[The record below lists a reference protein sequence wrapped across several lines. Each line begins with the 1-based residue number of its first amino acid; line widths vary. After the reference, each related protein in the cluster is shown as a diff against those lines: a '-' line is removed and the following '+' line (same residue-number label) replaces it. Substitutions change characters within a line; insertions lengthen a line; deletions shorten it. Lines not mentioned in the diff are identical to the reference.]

1 MGMECP
7 LIQQRLP
14 PLPLLPAPPLPQLR
28 YSLAPSSSKP
38 LPCSPSCQC
47 PASAINATPPILS
60 MIHPH
65 PPGAG
70 RCHCPLA
77 SPSLQTFLL
86 GCYQASPPP
95 NFAGLDL
102 DHLTN
107 CYRHALWCIPTFPSH
122 DSHHHLPSK
131 ITSQLQHHLRSLT
144 HCTNNTC
151 DLTLRRSEIA
161 FPPSRTGPPNIWS
174 DPNND
179 TNQVDDLSLSPA
191 SSQQLEPYPLISLS
205 DAHLLNMT
213 TTITSVPG
221 SPPDL
226 SGSRSSKSSSLSSTF
241 SSPDGLE
248 SDVTNFEEI
257 GLDDDKQNPL
267 PRSYHS
273 RDVSMQSVGSQHEL
287 IKSQEPVHGERR
299 PQLPQLQ
306 TQVKPAS
313 QRQDWVSPRNPPAKM
328 VTMKRGFTSPETFFP
343 TSMRTRS
350 SSPPTRRVVASSSTV
365 PVSAGGLRPIPQ
377 SPASFLG
384 VPSRRSSWQPQRKT
398 IKELEDEYHDS
409 DDELP
414 DDASLW
420 NVPVSPHISGQRS
433 HRSSFRGSPDRA
445 SMSQSPGPIP
455 LAHAKTAP
463 DTPPRP
469 TMHSQ
474 SLPKNRS
481 HGSRTVSLN
490 PSASNPSSPRRTN
503 PLRNGRTKS
512 WNLAMA
518 DLSEEARIISETLQY
533 HAEIREQARSASP
546 QGNGSSDSLALPKV
560 GESRKNSIQLPPIQK
575 STLDFMP
582 ISKEKEAILS
592 RTRPSWLPPKNPKEE
607 AKHLKEYQAM
617 MAASLESEKK
627 RRIKL
632 QAQQCAKD
640 DTRESLNRIWTY
652 YAEET
657 TDLKAID
664 QRVYDLCWRG
674 VSPNLRGKV
683 WQRTVGNP
691 LGLTVK
697 SYEKA
702 LQRAKEIKKKP
713 WDQLDRNARSMGR
726 WFVDIERDAETAF
739 PELNLFQRHCP
750 MWQDLVN
757 VCEAYAC
764 YRSDVGY
771 IYGMQLIAA
780 LLLLQISTPADAFI
794 LMANCLNRPAPLA
807 FQINDTASTSRI
819 YNHAVSTLGIKFPRL
834 HEYLFGSLEQGGLG
848 FTGEEVFEP
857 MFRTIFSNG
866 LDVDRLCR
874 VWDIWIFEGDRSLV
888 QAAVAILGSLQS
900 QIFDIRGDIHL
911 KRRNAQE
918 MLGWGPFNRAPKS
931 GHWNLQ
937 TVGNEENFVEEV
949 RLAGTLAPGIVSF

>member
-1 MGMECP
+1 MEGP
-7 LIQQRLP
+7 LIQQ
-14 PLPLLPAPPLPQLR
+14 PLPQLR
-28 YSLAPSSSKP
+28 YSTALSSSCSVP
-38 LPCSPSCQC
+38 VPGSPSCQC
-47 PASAINATPPILS
+47 PASAASAAPPIVS
-60 MIHPH
+60 MLHPH
-65 PPGAG
+65 LPGAG
-70 RCHCPLA
+70 HCHCRLA

-86 GCYQASPPP
+86 GCYQASPL
-95 NFAGLDL
+95 NFPGL
-102 DHLTN
+102 DHLTSDH
-107 CYRHALWCIPTFPSH
+107 RHALWCTPTFLSH
-122 DSHHHLPSK
+122 DSHLLPPK
-131 ITSQLQHHLRSLT
+131 IPLQALPHPRSLT
-144 HCTNNTC
+144 HCNNTD
-151 DLTLRRSEIA
+151 DLTFRRSEIA
-161 FPPSRTGPPNIWS
+161 FPPCTADTPNICLHLNHNS
-174 DPNND
+174 
-179 TNQVDDLSLSPA
+179 TQVNELSLSPA
-191 SSQQLEPYPLISLS
+191 SSQQLEPRPLTSPS

-257 GLDDDKQNPL
+257 GLEDDKRPL
-267 PRSYHS
+267 PQSYHS
-273 RDVSMQSVGSQHEL
+273 RDVSVQSVGSQHEL
-287 IKSQEPVHGERR
+287 IKSHEPTHGERR

-306 TQVKPAS
+306 TQVKSSS
-313 QRQDWVSPRNPPAKM
+313 QRQDWAAPRNPPVKM
-328 VTMKRGFTSPETFFP
+328 VTMKRGFTSPESFFP
-343 TSMRTRS
+343 ASMRTRS
-350 SSPPTRRVVASSSTV
+350 SSPPTRRVLPSGSTV
-365 PVSAGGLRPIPQ
+365 PLSAGGLRPIPQ

-420 NVPVSPHISGQRS
+420 NVPVSPHISGLQS
-433 HRSSFRGSPDRA
+433 HRSSFRGSPDRGDL
-445 SMSQSPGPIP
+445 SHSPGPIP

-474 SLPKNRS
+474 ALPKNRPHASRAVS
-481 HGSRTVSLN
+481 HN
-490 PSASNPSSPRRTN
+490 PSASNPPSPRRTN

-533 HAEIREQARSASP
+533 HAEIRGKSRSASP
-546 QGNGSSDSLALPKV
+546 QGNGSTDSLTLPK
-560 GESRKNSIQLPPIQK
+560 GSDSRKNSIQLPPIQK

-592 RTRPSWLPPKNPKEE
+592 RTRPSWLPPKNPREE
-607 AKHLKEYQAM
+607 RKHLKEYQEM

-627 RRIKL
+627 RRAKL
-632 QAQQCAKD
+632 QAQQCVKD

-652 YAEET
+652 YIEET
-657 TDLKAID
+657 TDLKSID

-683 WQRTVGNP
+683 WQRTMGNP

-713 WDQLDRNARSMGR
+713 RDQLDRNARSMGR

-739 PELNLFQRHCP
+739 PELNLFQRHSP

-780 LLLLQISTPADAFI
+780 LLLLQIPTPADAFI

-900 QIFDIRGDIHL
+900 QLFDIRGDIYL

-937 TVGNEENFVEEV
+937 TVGNEEKFVEEV
-949 RLAGTLAPGIVSF
+949 RLAGTLSPGIVAF

>member
-1 MGMECP
+1 
-7 LIQQRLP
+7 
-14 PLPLLPAPPLPQLR
+14 
-28 YSLAPSSSKP
+28 
-38 LPCSPSCQC
+38 
-47 PASAINATPPILS
+47 
-60 MIHPH
+60 MIRPH

-70 RCHCPLA
+70 QCHCRLA
-77 SPSLQTFLL
+77 LPSLLDFLL
-86 GCYQASPPP
+86 GCYQASPPD
-95 NFAGLDL
+95 FAAGLAQLNQHD
-102 DHLTN
+102 
-107 CYRHALWCIPTFPSH
+107 RHALGCPTTFLSHPSH
-122 DSHHHLPSK
+122 TRRSISDISTTK
-131 ITSQLQHHLRSLT
+131 NTRSLT
-144 HCTNNTC
+144 NPTINQH
-151 DLTLRRSEIA
+151 RSSSFHRSEIA
-161 FPPSRTGPPNIWS
+161 FPLCTADPPNTRSGLNHNTHTTQTNDLFLDSAIIQQP
-174 DPNND
+174 DP
-179 TNQVDDLSLSPA
+179 P
-191 SSQQLEPYPLISLS
+191 PLASLS

-213 TTITSVPG
+213 TTITSLPG

-226 SGSRSSKSSSLSSTF
+226 SGSRSSKSSSQSSTF

-257 GLDDDKQNPL
+257 GLDDDKQTL

-273 RDVSMQSVGSQHEL
+273 RDVSMQSVSSQHEL
-287 IKSQEPVHGERR
+287 IKSAEAMNSERR
-299 PQLPQLQ
+299 TQLPQLQ
-306 TQVKPAS
+306 THGKPSS
-313 QRQDWVSPRNPPAKM
+313 QRPDWAAPRNPAAKM
-328 VTMKRGFTSPETFFP
+328 ATMKRGFTSPESFFP
-343 TSMRTRS
+343 GIMRTRS
-350 SSPPTRRVVASSSTV
+350 SSPPTRRVFPSGSSV
-365 PVSAGGLRPIPQ
+365 PLSAGGLRPLSQ
-377 SPASFLG
+377 SPGSLLG

-398 IKELEDEYHDS
+398 IQELEDEYHDS

-420 NVPVSPHISGQRS
+420 NVPVSPHVGGQRS
-433 HRSSFRGSPDRA
+433 HRSSFRGSPDRRGL
-445 SMSQSPGPIP
+445 SQSPGPVP

-463 DTPPRP
+463 DSPPRP
-469 TMHSQ
+469 TTMHSQQ

-481 HGSRTVSLN
+481 HGSRSSSLN
-490 PSASNPSSPRRTN
+490 PTGSNPPSPRRTN

-518 DLSEEARIISETLQY
+518 DLSEEARVISETLQY
-533 HAEIREQARSASP
+533 HAESKDESRPVSSHANA
-546 QGNGSSDSLALPKV
+546 SSDSLALPKTS
-560 GESRKNSIQLPPIQK
+560 GSRNTSIHLPPIQK

-592 RTRPSWLPPKNPKEE
+592 RTRPSWLPPKNPSEE
-607 AKHLKEYQAM
+607 RKHLREYQAM
-617 MAASLESEKK
+617 MAASLEAEKK
-627 RRIKL
+627 RRTKL
-632 QAQQCAKD
+632 QAQQCVKD
-640 DTRESLNRIWTY
+640 DTSDSLGRIWTY
-652 YAEET
+652 YVDEA
-657 TDLKAID
+657 TDLKALD

-674 VSPNLRGKV
+674 ISPNVRGKV

-702 LQRAKEIKKKP
+702 LQRAKEIKIKP
-713 WDQLDRNARSMGR
+713 RDQLDRHARSMGV

-739 PELNLFQRHCP
+739 PELKLFQRECP

-771 IYGMQLIAA
+771 VYGMQLIAA
-780 LLLLQISTPADAFI
+780 LLLLQIPTPAEAFI

-807 FQINDTASTSRI
+807 FQINDTASTSRT

-874 VWDIWIFEGDRSLV
+874 VWDIWIFEGDRILV

-900 QIFDIRGDIHL
+900 QLFDIRGDIHL
-911 KRRNAQE
+911 KRRNTQE
-918 MLGWGPFNRAPKS
+918 MLGWGPFNREAKS

-937 TVGNEENFVEEV
+937 AIGNEEKFVEEV
-949 RLAGTLAPGIVSF
+949 RLAGTLAPGAVTS

>member
-1 MGMECP
+1 
-7 LIQQRLP
+7 
-14 PLPLLPAPPLPQLR
+14 
-28 YSLAPSSSKP
+28 
-38 LPCSPSCQC
+38 
-47 PASAINATPPILS
+47 
-60 MIHPH
+60 
-65 PPGAG
+65 
-70 RCHCPLA
+70 
-77 SPSLQTFLL
+77 
-86 GCYQASPPP
+86 
-95 NFAGLDL
+95 
-102 DHLTN
+102 
-107 CYRHALWCIPTFPSH
+107 
-122 DSHHHLPSK
+122 
-131 ITSQLQHHLRSLT
+131 
-144 HCTNNTC
+144 
-151 DLTLRRSEIA
+151 
-161 FPPSRTGPPNIWS
+161 
-174 DPNND
+174 
-179 TNQVDDLSLSPA
+179 
-191 SSQQLEPYPLISLS
+191 
-205 DAHLLNMT
+205 MT
-213 TTITSVPG
+213 TIITSVPG

-257 GLDDDKQNPL
+257 GLEDDKQTL

-287 IKSQEPVHGERR
+287 IKSSDSINTERR
-299 PQLPQLQ
+299 SQLPQLQ
-306 TQVKPAS
+306 TQGKSSSKRPEWAA
-313 QRQDWVSPRNPPAKM
+313 PRNAPARM
-328 VTMKRGFTSPETFFP
+328 ATTKRGFTSPESFFP
-343 TSMRTRS
+343 VNMRTRS
-350 SSPPTRRVVASSSTV
+350 SSPPTRRVLPSASSVSL
-365 PVSAGGLRPIPQ
+365 SAGGLRPIPQ
-377 SPASFLG
+377 SPASFLD

-420 NVPVSPHISGQRS
+420 NVPVSPHFGGQRS

-445 SMSQSPGPIP
+445 GLSQSPGPIP
-455 LAHAKTAP
+455 LAHAKTTP

-474 SLPKNRS
+474 QSLPKNRS
-481 HGSRTVSLN
+481 HGPRTGSLN
-490 PSASNPSSPRRTN
+490 PSSSNPPSPRRTN

-518 DLSEEARIISETLQY
+518 ELSEEARIISETLQY
-533 HAEIREQARSASP
+533 HAEVKEQDRSVSP
-546 QGNGSSDSLALPKV
+546 HADGSTESLALPK
-560 GESRKNSIQLPPIQK
+560 GSNSRKSSIQLPPIQK

-592 RTRPSWLPPKNPKEE
+592 RTRPSWLPPKNPSEE
-607 AKHLKEYQAM
+607 RKHLREYQAM

-627 RRIKL
+627 RRAKL
-632 QAQQCAKD
+632 EAQQCVKD
-640 DTRESLNRIWTY
+640 DTSESLNRIWTFY
-652 YAEET
+652 VDES
-657 TDLKAID
+657 TDLNAID
-664 QRVYDLCWRG
+664 RRIYDLCWRG

-702 LQRAKEIKKKP
+702 LQRAKEIKIKP
-713 WDQLDRNARSMGR
+713 RDQLDRHSRSMGV

-739 PELNLFQRHCP
+739 PELKLFQRQCP

-771 IYGMQLIAA
+771 VYGIQLIAA
-780 LLLLQISTPADAFI
+780 LLLLQIPTPAEAFI

-807 FQINDTASTSRI
+807 FQINDTASTSRT

-900 QIFDIRGDIHL
+900 QLFDIRGDIHL
-911 KRRNAQE
+911 KRRNTQE
-918 MLGWGPFNRAPKS
+918 MLGWGPFNREPRS

-937 TVGNEENFVEEV
+937 AAGNEEKFIEEV
-949 RLAGTLAPGIVSF
+949 RLAGTLAPGMVTS